1 MKKPKILVVGSMNMD
16 LITTADR
23 FVMPGE
29 TIHGLSFSTAPG
41 GKGANQAIQAARL
54 CADVTMVGKV
64 GNDAFGIELIKSAK
78 ESGVD
83 ISHVKVTDK
92 APTAIADIQL
102 CKSDGGTQNRIVIV
116 AGANGELKIED
127 IDFLKECIAEYDM
140 VILQHEIPNEINE
153 AVAKTAYAANV
164 PIMLNPAPAAE
175 VSSEM
180 LKMLTFISP
189 NEHEAAAITGIK
201 AESESNLHRIIEKF
215 GESGVKNTIITL
227 GSSGAVIGGECGYIR
242 CTAAT
247 YGVAVDP
254 TAAGD
259 SFIAAFSV
267 AYSVGLSCS
276 DSLRFAS
283 FVAAITVSRPGAQP
297 SLPTLDEV
305 LSALDKLCA
314 DFELA
319 ARIREKMGR

>member
-16 LITTADR
+16 LITSADR

-29 TIHGLSFSTAPG
+29 TIHGTSFSTAPG

-54 CADVTMVGKV
+54 GADVTMVGKV
-64 GNDAFGIELIKSAK
+64 GNDAFGLELIKSAK

-83 ISHVKVTDK
+83 TSHVKITDK

-102 CKSDGGTQNRIVIV
+102 CKSDAGTQNRIVIV
-116 AGANGELKIED
+116 AGANGELKIDD
-127 IDFLKECIAEYDM
+127 IDFLKDSIQEYDM

-153 AVAKTAYAANV
+153 AAAKAAYSANV

-175 VSSEM
+175 VSAEM

-201 AESESNLHRIIEKF
+201 ADDEGNLHRIIDKF

-242 CTAAT
+242 CPAAS
-247 YGVAVDP
+247 YGIAVDP

-267 AYSVGLSCS
+267 AYSIGLSCS

-283 FVAAITVSRPGAQP
+283 FAAAITVSRPGAQP
-297 SLPTLDEV
+297 SLPSLDE
-305 LSALDKLCA
+305 LLGALDRLC
-314 DFELA
+314 DDPELA
-319 ARIREKMGR
+319 ARIKEKTGK